1 MMSKYI
7 ELFTT
12 EEGLE
17 QIFEAFDG
25 LGIFVGLLLVF
36 IESFLPFLPLIAIV
50 ILNTNAYGFLIGFLM
65 SYLGSVIG
73 SYSVFLIVRNFLK
86 RPTTA
91 YINRHRTLVKMRR
104 FVDTRGF
111 SFLFILLSLPFTPS
125 SVVNLIAGISNIS
138 KRVYLYILIGSKF
151 IMILSISVV
160 GYDVTAF
167 FTSPTRLL
175 ISVIF
180 LIVLYVL
187 SKFYEKYLERK
198 MNNHLE

>member
-65 SYLGSVIG
+65 SYLGSVIC
-73 SYSVFLIVRNFLK
+73 SNSVFLIVRNFLK
-86 RPTTA
+86 SPKTA
-91 YINRHRTLVKMRR
+91 SFISHSTLVN
-104 FVDTRGF
+104 F
-111 SFLFILLSLPFTPS
+111 
-125 SVVNLIAGISNIS
+125 
-138 KRVYLYILIGSKF
+138 
-151 IMILSISVV
+151 
-160 GYDVTAF
+160 
-167 FTSPTRLL
+167 
-175 ISVIF
+175 
-180 LIVLYVL
+180 
-187 SKFYEKYLERK
+187 
-198 MNNHLE
+198 